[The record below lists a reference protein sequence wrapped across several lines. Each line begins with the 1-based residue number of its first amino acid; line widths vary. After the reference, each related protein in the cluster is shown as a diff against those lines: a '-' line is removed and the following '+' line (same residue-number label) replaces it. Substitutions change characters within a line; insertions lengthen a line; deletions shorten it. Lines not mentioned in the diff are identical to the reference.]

1 MSTTISGS
9 GTVYDPGQTITGVAS
24 AAVTGK
30 RFIKISGDRSG
41 GNVSVAPCASGD
53 RSCGVAVTDANTGE
67 LVRIA
72 RGNSR
77 VVKVTT
83 GAALTAF
90 QEIQA
95 GAAGVAIPLAA
106 GVKLGFALTSA
117 ANATDAEI
125 SLY

>member
-1 MSTTISGS
+1 MAGLI
-9 GTVYDPGQTITGVAS
+9 
-24 AAVTGK
+24 AVPIRRTES
-30 RFIKISGDRSG
+30 R
-41 GNVSVAPCASGD
+41 A
-53 RSCGVAVTDANTGE
+53 
-67 LVRIA
+67 
-72 RGNSR
+72 GNSR

-90 QEIQA
+90 QEVQA

-106 GVKLGFALTSA
+106 GVKLGYALTSA